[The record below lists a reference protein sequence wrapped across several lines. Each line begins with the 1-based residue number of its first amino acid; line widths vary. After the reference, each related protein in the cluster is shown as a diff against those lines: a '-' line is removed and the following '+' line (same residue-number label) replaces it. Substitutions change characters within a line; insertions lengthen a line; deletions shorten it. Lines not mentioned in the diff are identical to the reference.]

1 MSVKQS
7 CKPLL
12 YTANGEHLDWSFR
25 SSFDLHGACKS
36 SVRRISVQNGRTYVY
51 VYSSYYL
58 CHAKLSR
65 LVILFLRVYA
75 IWHCQ
80 KRFFVL
86 LSSAFFVCFTGNQS
100 WIGHFLS
107 LLLKPDRICHI
118 YCLNYL
124 DNKTRYCWYVC
135 LAFRSRLL
143 LNTLFS

>member
-12 YTANGEHLDWSFR
+12 YTANGEHFDWSFR
-25 SSFDLHGACKS
+25 SSFDLHGAYKS

-51 VYSSYYL
+51 VYSLYYL
-58 CHAKLSR
+58 RRAKLSR

-86 LSSAFFVCFTGNQS
+86 LSSAFFVCFNQS

-107 LLLKPDRICHI
+107 LLLKPDRLGHI
-118 YCLNYL
+118 DCLNYL
-124 DNKTRYCWYVC
+124 DNKTRYCWYVR
-135 LAFRSRLL
+135 LAFRPRLL
-143 LNTLFS
+143 LNPLFS